1 MENNNITQPIFDQL
15 PKAVS
20 EINSKMDYILQE
32 LKALGANKQDAVP
45 DMMTLEECAKFLGKT
60 TSTIYTMTSKNAIPH
75 HKGGNKLYFF
85 KHELIEW
92 LTKRQQTSSTGET
105 IEERALAI
113 ATSKKHKPKSFIDQQ
128 KKEEEAQLAIQR
140 AAEAEAK
147 QTAAI
152 QSSLPTFAIHCEKHT
167 KTNADIY
174 VLKFTNPLT
183 SDQRNIVEPSVKSFG
198 GYWSGMWSGYLFNDA
213 SAAHQC
219 ADAIRQNKGKEKE
232 EPSMAD

>member
-1 MENNNITQPIFDQL
+1 MENNNITQPTFDQL

-92 LTKRQQTSSTGET
+92 LTKRQQTSSTG
-105 IEERALAI
+105 
-113 ATSKKHKPKSFIDQQ
+113 
-128 KKEEEAQLAIQR
+128 
-140 AAEAEAK
+140 
-147 QTAAI
+147 
-152 QSSLPTFAIHCEKHT
+152 
-167 KTNADIY
+167 
-174 VLKFTNPLT
+174 
-183 SDQRNIVEPSVKSFG
+183 
-198 GYWSGMWSGYLFNDA
+198 
-213 SAAHQC
+213 
-219 ADAIRQNKGKEKE
+219 
-232 EPSMAD
+232 

>member
-1 MENNNITQPIFDQL
+1 MENNNITQPTFDQL

-75 HKGGNKLYFF
+75 HK
-85 KHELIEW
+85 LIEW

-113 ATSKKHKPKSFIDQQ
+113 ATSKKHKPKSFID
-128 KKEEEAQLAIQR
+128 
-140 AAEAEAK
+140 
-147 QTAAI
+147 
-152 QSSLPTFAIHCEKHT
+152 
-167 KTNADIY
+167 
-174 VLKFTNPLT
+174 
-183 SDQRNIVEPSVKSFG
+183 
-198 GYWSGMWSGYLFNDA
+198 
-213 SAAHQC
+213 
-219 ADAIRQNKGKEKE
+219 
-232 EPSMAD
+232 